1 MDSKRISITMSN
13 YTVNFEYYEP
23 MLAGV
28 TLEADTELQAAAKAE
43 EEFEKLYPEA
53 VDAEIISIS
62 ETPF

>member
-1 MDSKRISITMSN
+1 MSN
-13 YTVNFEYYEP
+13 YTVNFEYFEP

-53 VDAEIISIS
+53 VDAAIISIS